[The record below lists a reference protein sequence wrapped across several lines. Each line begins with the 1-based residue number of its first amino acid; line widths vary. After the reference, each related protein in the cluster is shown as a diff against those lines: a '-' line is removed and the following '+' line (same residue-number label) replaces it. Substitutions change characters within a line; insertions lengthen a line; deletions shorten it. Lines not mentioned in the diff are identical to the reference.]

1 MRFRFLFTVAFVAT
15 TTLAIPA
22 AHAQETV
29 SVEPFRNVELRGGG
43 HILLRRGSEQ
53 RVTLLR
59 GSSRFTRVHVRENGQ
74 LVIDTC
80 DEDCPRHYDLE
91 IEIVTPRIAGVA
103 VSGGGKIES
112 ARGFGRQEEIAAAVE
127 GGGHIDIR
135 SIDAER
141 ADAAVNGGGHIE
153 LRAERRLE
161 AAVNGGGHI
170 AYWGDPAVTSAV
182 DGGGSINRGS

>member
-1 MRFRFLFTVAFVAT
+1 MPRLPHEDAAKLAPCIYIGRSNIRGLSAMTFRFLFTVAFVAT

-74 LVIDTC
+74 LVIDT
-80 DEDCPRHYDLE
+80 
-91 IEIVTPRIAGVA
+91 
-103 VSGGGKIES
+103 
-112 ARGFGRQEEIAAAVE
+112 
-127 GGGHIDIR
+127 
-135 SIDAER
+135 
-141 ADAAVNGGGHIE
+141 
-153 LRAERRLE
+153 
-161 AAVNGGGHI
+161 
-170 AYWGDPAVTSAV
+170 
-182 DGGGSINRGS
+182 